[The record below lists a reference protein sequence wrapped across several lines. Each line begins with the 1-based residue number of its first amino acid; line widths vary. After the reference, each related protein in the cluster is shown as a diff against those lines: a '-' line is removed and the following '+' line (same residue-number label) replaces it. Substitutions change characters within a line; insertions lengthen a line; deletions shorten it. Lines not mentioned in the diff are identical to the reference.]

1 MNAKIQYRIKTAN
14 NTFKFAGTG
23 ANSWFN
29 LEDAR
34 AKVDYSKGEKIVEIC
49 KYTGEILWE
58 CL

>member
-1 MNAKIQYRIKTAN
+1 MNAKIQYRIKTKN

-23 ANSWFN
+23 ANSWFS

-34 AKVDYSKGEKIVEIC
+34 AKVDYSQNEMIVEIC

-58 CL
+58 CF